1 MTAAPK
7 LSLDALLAAALVAV
21 IVPGLGAWLG
31 AHTGTKGTVIG
42 TAIGAVLSVLCGWLV
57 LRVSYHAR
65 TGLARVPWDK
75 TQPWHYVAAALAVFV
90 VAMVAVTGVEAGVL
104 HRSLSAA
111 VTNSAGT
118 GTTLGTV
125 VANHPAGPSASS
137 VAPSEGT
144 PAPSTPTTVTP
155 TAGGTPGSPP
165 SPVTVTATPSV
176 STNAPPTGTASPT
189 AATTG
194 ATP

>member
-90 VAMVAVTGVEAGVL
+90 VAMVAVISSQLT
-104 HRSLSAA
+104 
-111 VTNSAGT
+111 T
-118 GTTLGTV
+118 GT
-125 VANHPAGPSASS
+125 
-137 VAPSEGT
+137 
-144 PAPSTPTTVTP
+144 
-155 TAGGTPGSPP
+155 
-165 SPVTVTATPSV
+165 
-176 STNAPPTGTASPT
+176 
-189 AATTG
+189 
-194 ATP
+194 